1 MGIFSGFFAVFILFA
16 LLIIG
21 GIVAL
26 VLFLVKQGAS
36 PANKNEEVN
45 ERNEVIA
52 TAKAGVPELI
62 PWGNKKATDLCTRAK
77 FTYFKGFKGTL
88 KGKLLDQNNEK
99 IISFYRIQRGFNPH
113 GLIAA
118 SSTDFDLFYI
128 FDSSK
133 VDMYYNKV
141 KIATWEVDGKI
152 YTSQSQLI
160 GNAFRSQDFEVEIG
174 SLFEYRSGDAAYSI
188 NLHGHVVAKI
198 VKNRRLSD
206 FGFSLLSNIP
216 ESSKVIHYIGTPK
229 DDEEKILLLLT
240 IFELTYY
247 GFSFVDV

>member
-1 MGIFSGFFAVFILFA
+1 MGIFGSFIAIFILIA
-16 LLIIG
+16 ILVIA
-21 GIVAL
+21 GIVVL

-36 PANKNEEVN
+36 PANKIEEKN

-52 TAKAGVPELI
+52 TAKAGVPDLI
-62 PWGNKKATDLCTRAK
+62 PWENRKVTDLCTHAK

-99 IISFYRIQRGFNPH
+99 IISFYRIQRGINPH
-113 GLIAA
+113 GLIAV

-128 FDSSK
+128 FDSSI

-152 YTSQSQLI
+152 YNSQSQLI
-160 GNAFRSQDFEVEIG
+160 GNAFRSRDFEVEIG
-174 SLFEYRSGDAAYSI
+174 SFFEYRSGENNYPI
-188 NLHGHVVAKI
+188 TLNGHELARI

-206 FGFSLLSNIP
+206 FGYSLVSNIP
-216 ESSKVIHYIGTPK
+216 ESSKVIHYKGTPT
-229 DDEEKILLLLT
+229 DDEEKILLLIT